1 MHRSQDTNGPRQ
13 LASVRVLR
21 SGTVAYR
28 LFVAAINVGVRQ
40 DLMKVLELNQGG
52 ITCNEVLAVL
62 RDHGANKQGS
72 QRRALPSECQARPPA
87 LEPGVAQAQPCG

>member
-1 MHRSQDTNGPRQ
+1 
-13 LASVRVLR
+13 
-21 SGTVAYR
+21 
-28 LFVAAINVGVRQ
+28 
-40 DLMKVLELNQGG
+40 MKVLELNQGG

-87 LEPGVAQAQPCG
+87 LEQMLHRDSPAGDT